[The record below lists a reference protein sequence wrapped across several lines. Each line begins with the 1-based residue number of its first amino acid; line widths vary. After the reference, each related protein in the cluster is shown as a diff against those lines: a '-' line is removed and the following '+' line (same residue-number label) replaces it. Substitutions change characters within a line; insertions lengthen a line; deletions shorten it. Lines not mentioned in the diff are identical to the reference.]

1 MLLHSGVTGS
11 GEWDDVRPLLEKH
24 HRVVVAEL
32 WQARPLVDI
41 ALDAIPGERAAL
53 VGTSF
58 GGRAALE
65 AAAAAPERVDALVL
79 IGTNPFGWSDAVR
92 ALGQDEEVHYDA
104 GRLDEAA
111 GLMVRGWLVGARR
124 EETDVPEELR
134 RRAFEMQRRAYELG
148 EPEAGELEL
157 DKVRAPMLYIRGEL
171 DWPEVEQASHRFR
184 DARQAVIAGAAHL
197 PTMERP
203 HEVARLILD
212 FLGELDE
219 VPPPQPA

>member
-1 MLLHSGVTGS
+1 VLLHSGVTGP
-11 GEWDDVRPLLEKH
+11 GEWDAMRPLLEAE

-53 VGTSF
+53 VGTSL

-92 ALGQDEEVHYDA
+92 AIGQDEEAHYDA

-111 GLMVRGWLVGARR
+111 ALMVRAWLVGTRR
-124 EETDVPEELR
+124 EEADVPDELR
-134 RRAFEMQRRAYELG
+134 RRVFELQRRAYELG
-148 EPEAGELEL
+148 EPGSGSLEL
-157 DKVRAPMLYIRGEL
+157 DHVRAPMLYIRGEL
-171 DWPEVEQASHRFR
+171 DWPDVEAASRRFPG
-184 DARQAVIAGAAHL
+184 AGQQVIEGAAHL

-203 HEVARLILD
+203 DEVASLILE
-212 FLGELDE
+212 FLRE
-219 VPPPQPA
+219 QR